1 MSARPPPVGPSAT
14 DQNQWPALR
23 TAVELLHDADPGL
36 ARRLARGLGEHPGAA
51 PAYGEQARRLELL
64 LEGDDDAGTSAIGWS
79 AERLVAEAL
88 GGLAAMAASGG

>member
-14 DQNQWPALR
+14 DRNAPDQTWGINFL
-23 TAVELLHDADPGL
+23 
-36 ARRLARGLGEHPGAA
+36 RRLARGLGEHPGAA